1 VEALIKH
8 KINNDPNYIHI
19 RRFEYSLSKL
29 LERYP
34 EGVPDKYIAQALDI
48 EEEEVDALYEQT
60 VQKLRKLMNVTV

>member
-1 VEALIKH
+1 MEALIQH

-19 RRFEYSLSKL
+19 RRFDFNLQKL

-48 EEEEVDALYEQT
+48 EEEEVGALYEQT